1 MCNKTKLLEGIKP
14 FASAEERDSQP
25 IILEISLGDFQ
36 ALMRDTIEIYN
47 LLAEA
52 IRSQKI
58 LQQKEIAKLTADNMK
73 KLQQEIDPIA
83 RFFML
88 HAFIKQLIRHVAEGL
103 KARPPAVGSGETA
116 KPRAITKILLRAEA
130 IVGRVKEIASQVK
143 KEVSFTSSQ
152 AKEYIAGMEG
162 AQPSRRDTLRALRRA
177 SQICPALDF
186 AAVPGDLRGTKRLV
200 LDKTDFADIDIE
212 SNSPQGLDR
221 CLRQQIR
228 QKEIREIFNL
238 G

>member
-1 MCNKTKLLEGIKP
+1 MCDNTKLLEGIKS
-14 FASAEERDSQP
+14 FASAEERDSQS

-36 ALMRDTIEIYN
+36 ALMRDTIEVYN
-47 LLAEA
+47 LLAEV

-88 HAFIKQLIRHVAEGL
+88 HAFIKQLIRHVAEGF
-103 KARPPAVGSGETA
+103 KARPPAVGSGDQA

-186 AAVPGDLRGTKRLV
+186 AAVPGDLRGTKRLI

-212 SNSPQGLDR
+212 SNSPQGLNR
-221 CLRQQIR
+221 ILQQRIR
-228 QKEIREIFNL
+228 EKEIKEIFNL